1 MTEKQEMFI
10 RTLMRDREVGDLYNS
25 VEAQTVRA
33 GMADRIPA
41 RQASEFIE
49 ALLECPKKSY
59 DPVVEVQPK
68 ASKTLAKRLRAFA
81 EEHKDR
87 LPETLLNETRL
98 ICAVTKEA
106 FAERM
111 AVLQNAVEGK

>member
-10 RTLMRDREVGDLYNS
+10 RNLMAQREMGDLYNS

-49 ALLECPKKSY
+49 ALLECPMKVREQY
-59 DPVVEVQPK
+59 VPQPK
-68 ASKTLAKRLRAFA
+68 ASKTLAKKLKA
-81 EEHKDR
+81 EAAPVMDR
-87 LPETLLNETRL
+87 LTDEQRETLSVLCGITREGYENWQK
-98 ICAVTKEA
+98 II
-106 FAERM
+106 
-111 AVLQNAVEGK
+111 NAVK